1 MGKNERKECMLRNGG
16 LLLEKRISYFDGK
29 DCNPM
34 RRFSTNELQKATD
47 NYNHENLVMG
57 DIHPGNF
64 YLDQDLC
71 AKLSDF
77 IFSMSILDSKTQV
90 ENEGVCGTKG
100 YLAPEVFQGVY
111 PEKSDVFYFGS
122 LLFNLLTGK
131 AIVNYYCQFPNFEDD
146 LKDDSKIDC
155 IQSYVEIMELME
167 L

>member
-1 MGKNERKECMLRNGG
+1 M
-16 LLLEKRISYFDGK
+16 
-29 DCNPM
+29 
-34 RRFSTNELQKATD
+34 
-47 NYNHENLVMG
+47 
-57 DIHPGNF
+57 
-64 YLDQDLC
+64 DQDLC

-77 IFSMSILDSKTQV
+77 IFSMSIPESKTQV

-155 IQSYVEIMELME
+155 IQSYVEIMELMK